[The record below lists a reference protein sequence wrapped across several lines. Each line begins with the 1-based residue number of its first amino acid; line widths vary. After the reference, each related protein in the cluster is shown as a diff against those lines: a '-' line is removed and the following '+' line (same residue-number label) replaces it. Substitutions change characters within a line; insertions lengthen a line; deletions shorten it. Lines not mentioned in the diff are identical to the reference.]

1 MAASRCWPSGANG
14 PTHRRRGSAMVFIRG
29 PHPDA
34 SIARHFRGDDDGF
47 TFRERDGICEAM
59 IMANADRVVELFLA
73 LTEHLPPAVDV
84 AIGDLRS
91 GEWWEGDDQAL
102 VDARD
107 AVARLKGALS
117 NGGGVEFTIVGS
129 DDQLTITANLEIFVY
144 ARTDRWLYL
153 LQGKGLRRR
162 GRLRPRSWRLEV
174 GEFAEAPATTAA
186 VRAAAERLGLQR
198 RRESQP

>member
-1 MAASRCWPSGANG
+1 
-14 PTHRRRGSAMVFIRG
+14 MVFIRG
-29 PHPDA
+29 PHQES
-34 SIARHFRGDDDGF
+34 SIERHFRGDGDGF

-59 IMANADRVVELFLA
+59 IMANADRIVELFLA
-73 LTEHLPPAVDV
+73 LAEHLPPAVTV

-91 GEWWEGDDQAL
+91 GEVWEGEDQAL

-107 AVARLKGALS
+107 AVARLKGTLS
-117 NGGGVEFTIVGS
+117 SSAGVEFTIVGS

-162 GRLRPRSWRLEV
+162 SRLRPRSWRLAA
-174 GEFAEAPATTAA
+174 GEFADAPATTAA
-186 VRAAAERLGLQR
+186 VRIAAERLGLR
-198 RRESQP
+198 RPGATPS